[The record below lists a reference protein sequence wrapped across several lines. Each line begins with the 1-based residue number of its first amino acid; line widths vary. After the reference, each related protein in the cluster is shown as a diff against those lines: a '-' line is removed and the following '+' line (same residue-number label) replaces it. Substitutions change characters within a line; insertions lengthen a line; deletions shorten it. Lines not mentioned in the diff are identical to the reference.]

1 MDSTN
6 QLKGAALE
14 SVELIEL
21 DVFELA
27 QVGGGATY
35 NVANATQS

>member
-1 MDSTN
+1 MDSTDQPN
-6 QLKGAALE
+6 GATLE
-14 SVELIEL
+14 SAELIEL

-35 NVANATQS
+35 NIGTGTTS